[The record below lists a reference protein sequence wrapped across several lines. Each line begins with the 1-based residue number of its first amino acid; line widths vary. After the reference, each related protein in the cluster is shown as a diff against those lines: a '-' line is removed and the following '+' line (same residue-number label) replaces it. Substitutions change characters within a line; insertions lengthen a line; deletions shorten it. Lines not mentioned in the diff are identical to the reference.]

1 MRWLVFVLCLFIIT
15 NCSSKLPI
23 VIKPQEICV
32 DYEPIDT
39 FVNWSINA
47 KPQSE
52 WTDVDWLAKMMMSEV
67 YDSTEIEAIYLIGI
81 TAKNHS
87 IVDKTTI
94 TKAILRPG
102 SFSGVNLPYY
112 IWWRAE
118 PTEMHKRL
126 ALRIIAEDVPK
137 ELSNIFAFC
146 SLNLLSSKTKA
157 WFLSF
162 KVYKNIKDVTFFV
175 NEKV

>member
-1 MRWLVFVLCLFIIT
+1 MKWLVFVILILLTTPSYYVEVKKEVKCIDPVV
-15 NCSSKLPI
+15 K
-23 VIKPQEICV
+23 
-32 DYEPIDT
+32 IDT
-39 FVNWSINA
+39 FQNWDINS

-67 YDSTEIEAIYLIGI
+67 YDSVEIEAIYLVGI

-87 IVDKTTI
+87 IMDKTTI

-102 SFSGVNLPYY
+102 SFSGVNLPSY
-112 IWWRAE
+112 IWWKAE

-146 SLNLLSSKTKA
+146 NLKLLSPQTKA

-175 NEKV
+175 NEKL

>member
-1 MRWLVFVLCLFIIT
+1 MKWLIFVILILLTTPSYYVEVKKEVKCI
-15 NCSSKLPI
+15 
-23 VIKPQEICV
+23 
-32 DYEPIDT
+32 EPVVEVDT
-39 FVNWSINA
+39 FKNWSINT

-67 YDSTEIEAIYLIGI
+67 YDSTEVEALYLIGI

-87 IVDKTTI
+87 IMDKTTI

-102 SFSGVNLPYY
+102 SFSGINLPSY

-126 ALRIIAEDVPK
+126 VSP
-137 ELSNIFAFC
+137 
-146 SLNLLSSKTKA
+146 KTKA

-175 NEKV
+175 NEKL

>member
-1 MRWLVFVLCLFIIT
+1 MKWLVFIT
-15 NCSSKLPI
+15 IALLTTPCYYVEKEVKCI
-23 VIKPQEICV
+23 DDVI
-32 DYEPIDT
+32 PIDK
-39 FVNWSINA
+39 FKNWSIND

-67 YDSTEIEAIYLIGI
+67 YDSIEIEAIYLVGI

-87 IVDKTTI
+87 IIDKTTI

-102 SFSGVNLPYY
+102 SFSGVNLPSY

-126 ALRIIAEDVPK
+126 ALRIIAEDVPQHLK
-137 ELSNIFAFC
+137 KLFAFC
-146 SLNLLSSKTKA
+146 NLKLLSPKTKA

-175 NEKV
+175 NEKL

>member
-1 MRWLVFVLCLFIIT
+1 MKWLVFVILILSIT
-15 NCSSKLPI
+15 NCNYSTEVKKEVKCIDL
-23 VIKPQEICV
+23 VVE
-32 DYEPIDT
+32 IDT
-39 FVNWSINA
+39 FQNWDINS

-67 YDSTEIEAIYLIGI
+67 YDSVEIEAIYLVGI

-87 IVDKTTI
+87 IIDKTTI

-102 SFSGVNLPYY
+102 SFSGVNLPSY

-126 ALRIIAEDVPK
+126 ALRIITEDVPK
-137 ELSNIFAFC
+137 ELSKIFAFC
-146 SLNLLSSKTKA
+146 NLKLLSPQTKA

-175 NEKV
+175 NEKL

>member
-1 MRWLVFVLCLFIIT
+1 MKWLVFVILTLLTTPSYYVKEVKCIDAII
-15 NCSSKLPI
+15 
-23 VIKPQEICV
+23 
-32 DYEPIDT
+32 PIDK
-39 FVNWSINA
+39 FKNWSINN

-67 YDSTEIEAIYLIGI
+67 YDSTEIEAVYLVGI

-87 IVDKTTI
+87 IMDKTTI

-102 SFSGVNLPYY
+102 SFSGVNLPSY

-146 SLNLLSSKTKA
+146 NLKLLSPKTKA

-175 NEKV
+175 NEKL

>member
-1 MRWLVFVLCLFIIT
+1 MKWLVFVILILSIT
-15 NCSSKLPI
+15 NCNYSTEVKKEVKCIDP
-23 VIKPQEICV
+23 VVEV
-32 DYEPIDT
+32 DT
-39 FVNWSINA
+39 FKNWNINS

-52 WTDVDWLAKMMMSEV
+52 WTDVEWLAKMMMSEV
-67 YDSTEIEAIYLIGI
+67 YDSVEIEAVYLIGI

-87 IVDKTTI
+87 IIDKTTI

-102 SFSGVNLPYY
+102 SFSGINLPSY

-126 ALRIIAEDVPK
+126 ALKIIAEDVPK

-146 SLNLLSSKTKA
+146 NLKLLSPQTKA

-175 NEKV
+175 NEKL